1 MQASEYYTALNNI
14 TIYNYTRQDKSYLI
28 GPKNVY
34 NYVAL
39 NARPIYDVFDTRSCD
54 SCDVGDGVSGS
65 FGIGPGSQWFN
76 QTLSVDIEF
85 TAFFENGFNEQFILM
100 GNQSTFSDE
109 EKLTNWMD
117 PNNQYSLYIGQYN

>member
-1 MQASEYYTALNNI
+1 MQIEENIIWVYDNYCQGLPFKQSKNYYSCAAWKCGEAYSPVTIFYPGSYETETMQASEYYTALNNI

-76 QTLSVDIEF
+76 
-85 TAFFENGFNEQFILM
+85 
-100 GNQSTFSDE
+100 
-109 EKLTNWMD
+109 
-117 PNNQYSLYIGQYN
+117 